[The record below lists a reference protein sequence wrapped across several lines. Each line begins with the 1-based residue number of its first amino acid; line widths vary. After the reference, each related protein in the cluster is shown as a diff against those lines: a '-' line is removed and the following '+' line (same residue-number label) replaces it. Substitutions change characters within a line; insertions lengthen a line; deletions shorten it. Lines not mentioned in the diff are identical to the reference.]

1 MILKRKHLNPFNNF
15 SWSSGS
21 SVTLAAV
28 DETSIDIGNN
38 AMRPSSGGSLPA
50 TNTSHAGSTQA
61 SPLRRSRTCS
71 PARTNHAT
79 PHRPHPIHSLVFSIL

>member
-1 MILKRKHLNPFNNF
+1 MKYKKLSTFNN
-15 SWSSGS
+15 SRWSSGS

-38 AMRPSSGGSLPA
+38 GMRPSSGGSLPA
-50 TNTSHAGSTQA
+50 TNTSHAGSTHA

-79 PHRPHPIHSLVFSIL
+79 PHRPHPLHSLVFTIL